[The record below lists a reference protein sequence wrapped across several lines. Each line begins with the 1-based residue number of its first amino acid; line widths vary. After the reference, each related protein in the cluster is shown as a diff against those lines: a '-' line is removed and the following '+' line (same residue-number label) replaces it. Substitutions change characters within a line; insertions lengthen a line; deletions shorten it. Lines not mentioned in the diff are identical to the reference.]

1 MWRAH
6 VPIFAPFWPLQQITP
21 LFLGNISLLDPSPAL
36 SCKNPLRFKFYAFP
50 GRIRFCDVRWSGVA
64 VRVGPADHF
73 LTPLSGRDNANSRDF
88 EGQFPGPGKA
98 ADGDKASLSH
108 S

>member
-1 MWRAH
+1 
-6 VPIFAPFWPLQQITP
+6 
-21 LFLGNISLLDPSPAL
+21 
-36 SCKNPLRFKFYAFP
+36 
-50 GRIRFCDVRWSGVA
+50 VA